1 MESLRGHGLFHCYL
15 TLISLI
21 YISEFED
28 PYIAIFVD
36 KKTSYLRGW
45 YFFCNLPAQVN
56 VCQGF
61 YVLFFVSNN
70 LAAELIKYLREFWG
84 LRITENIDGLL
95 LTRTTWG
102 CGRLL
107 AIKT

>member
-36 KKTSYLRGW
+36 KKTSYLRG
-45 YFFCNLPAQVN
+45 
-56 VCQGF
+56 
-61 YVLFFVSNN
+61 
-70 LAAELIKYLREFWG
+70 
-84 LRITENIDGLL
+84 
-95 LTRTTWG
+95 
-102 CGRLL
+102 
-107 AIKT
+107 